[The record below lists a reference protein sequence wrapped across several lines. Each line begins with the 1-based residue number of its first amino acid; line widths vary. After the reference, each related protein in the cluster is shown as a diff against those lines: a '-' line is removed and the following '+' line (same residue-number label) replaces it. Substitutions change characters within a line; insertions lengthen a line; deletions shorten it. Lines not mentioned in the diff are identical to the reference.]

1 MSLTKVHNRMIAGA
15 VINVLDYG
23 ATGDGVT
30 DDFVAIQAAVD
41 AAIAGGQ
48 PFSPVYFP
56 AGNYQVSQ
64 EIDRSGNGVYVDMY
78 GDGER
83 SSIINATAAMHSVIK
98 LAVVGDVARSTI
110 VRNLSINCNNY
121 ANYGVDAQ
129 YMRYWTMEQVEV
141 NDALVA
147 GVILGNWLTMFLNN
161 RLHGCPIGVLV
172 DGMPSSPTSVNNL
185 CIYFNDFNT
194 CPIGLQIENVSNDI
208 TIQSNSFDACDDCG
222 IFIKNGGRDINIT
235 SNYFERCGNGTGISI
250 PVDTTPTNNIIRAAA
265 IIASYSPTGTIGTTL
280 DGTIQDNIFANC
292 NSSRY
297 IVLSNVFDVLIQ
309 DNKIHDSYTVVDFV
323 ELVAIAC
330 GSTTCARCE
339 ITGAYPSTIV
349 TNSLV
354 KLNGNDPEDSHS
366 NLVIDNKNRVGGQ
379 ARAMFSWNDPK
390 SAVNWAG
397 ATTINETQ
405 YQGCLAEFEY
415 DAVADGSSVIR
426 NISVTFSAD
435 NPLLGRYLRTQFM
448 TKGSSTDTGVWV
460 QIFIDG
466 VEQIDFQRSS
476 VSTTYVESARASVI
490 YVPTTATNMEIR
502 TRAISSSANAK
513 MTGFCVCDAAI
524 EIAETPIKRSS

>member
-1 MSLTKVHNRMIAGA
+1 MALTKVHNRMIDGA

-23 ATGDGVT
+23 AKGDGAT
-30 DDFVAIQAAVD
+30 DDFAAIQAAVD
-41 AAIAGGQ
+41 AAIAGGE

-56 AGNYQVSQ
+56 TGNYFVSQ
-64 EIDRSGNGVYVDMY
+64 EIDRSGTGVYVDLY
-78 GDGER
+78 GDGQR
-83 SSIINATAAMHSVIK
+83 NTIITATAVMDSVIK
-98 LAVVGDVARSTI
+98 LSTTGNIARSTTI
-110 VRNLSINCNNY
+110 RDMTIRCNSK
-121 ANYGVDAQ
+121 ANYGVDAKN
-129 YMRYWTMEQVEV
+129 MRYWTMQNIEV
-141 NDALVA
+141 TNALVA
-147 GVILGNWLTMFLNN
+147 GVILGNWVTRFLNN
-161 RLHGCPIGVLV
+161 KLESCAIGVLV
-172 DGMPSSPTSVNNL
+172 DGIAASSSAANNL
-185 CIYFNDFNT
+185 SIYFNDFDS
-194 CPIGLQIENVSNDI
+194 CPIGLKVQNKSNDI
-208 TIQSNSFDACDDCG
+208 TIQSNAFDACADCG
-222 IFIKNGGRDINIT
+222 IFINHGGRDINIT
-235 SNYFERCGNGTGISI
+235 SNYFESCGNGTGISI
-250 PVDTTPTNNIIRAAA
+250 PIDTTPTNNITRAAA
-265 IIASYSPTGTIGTTL
+265 IIASYDPSATVGTAL
-280 DGTIQDNIFANC
+280 NGTIQDNIFANC

-297 IVLSNVFDVLIQ
+297 IVLSNVLDVLIQ
-309 DNKIHDSYTVVDFV
+309 ENKIHDSYTVVDFV

-339 ITGAYPSTIV
+339 ITGVYPSTIV

-366 NLVIDNKNRVGGQ
+366 NLVIDNKDKDGGQ
-379 ARAMFSWNDPK
+379 TRAMFSWNDPK

-415 DAVADGSSVIR
+415 DAIADGSNVVRSL
-426 NISVTFSAD
+426 SVTFSAD

-448 TKGSSTDTGVWV
+448 TKGSSTTTGVWV

-476 VSTTYVESARASVI
+476 SSSTYVESARASVI

-502 TRAISSSANAK
+502 TRALSSSANAK

-524 EIAETPIKRSS
+524 GIAETPIKRAS